1 MGQEIEI
8 RGNYLFNLIQ
18 TDVSTVNETLKPMP
32 MWKEIF
38 QADSPAKAE
47 FSAHLGDS
55 DQHCQNNPL
64 NLCFS
69 TRCSRA
75 AAGPSDVRG

>member
-1 MGQEIEI
+1 MGQEIED

-47 FSAHLGDS
+47 FSAHLGELRPALPEQS
-55 DQHCQNNPL
+55 VEPL
-64 NLCFS
+64 FF
-69 TRCSRA
+69 
-75 AAGPSDVRG
+75 DKM